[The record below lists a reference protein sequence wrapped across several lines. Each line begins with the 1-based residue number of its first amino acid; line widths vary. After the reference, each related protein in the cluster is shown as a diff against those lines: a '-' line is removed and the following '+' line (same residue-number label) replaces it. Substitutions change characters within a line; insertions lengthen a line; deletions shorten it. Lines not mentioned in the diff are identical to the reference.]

1 MQLSIPRS
9 PNIMDCICVCISNY
23 AYLFQEEP
31 IAVRIK
37 DDGSAW
43 LAFSA
48 CSPGTVDIK
57 VHTIRRRV
65 HCEVNKRTHER

>member
-9 PNIMDCICVCISNY
+9 PNIMHCTSVCISIC

-48 CSPGTVDIK
+48 CSPGTVDVK

-65 HCEVNKRTHER
+65 HCEVNKNTHES